1 MNTENIS
8 LLAQDFFDAHKD
20 DLVND
25 GDLAI
30 PNLYQKCFA
39 YLLYGKDADL
49 PNETK
54 TLLKVLDRTIKYQ
67 LKTRIECVDINPR
80 NNG

>member
-30 PNLYQKCFA
+30 PNLYQK
-39 YLLYGKDADL
+39 LIG
-49 PNETK
+49 
-54 TLLKVLDRTIKYQ
+54 VLSFSLWVVVAASGRWI
-67 LKTRIECVDINPR
+67 
-80 NNG
+80 GFS